1 MRHLFIVLFT
11 LIFVMP
17 ATAQE
22 CLDVSG
28 GIVAVDRGRITP
40 FGRTFDLYIKTNGR
54 RPLGLGASYP
64 RIHNDL
70 TLPFRWETEGEFF
83 FNRNLNTQPTLENS
97 PEAMEYWLNKYEC
110 PNIGGVY
117 DCEPGE
123 YFFCMQNNP
132 YNNWLY
138 SNHEVSQRWDII
150 GPYGIPRWT
159 EPYYDSYWDKGTSWL
174 VMNRPGYIFPE
185 STSGD
190 QATPRIDQ
198 SKGFF
203 LQNDYYFEQAP
214 TPYDGYENY
223 ICGGYNYHD
232 FGKVF
237 EFGSG
242 DWEDEEM
249 ENHFRFAR
257 MTGIDRIAISG
268 VIIYSAQ
275 DCPEFDWN
283 FAEPVFFEYEPDN
296 SCPADLD
303 ENGSV
308 GLSDLLTVL
317 SNNIYAPG
325 ASKSQFDALV
335 AVLSQWGDCQ

>member
-1 MRHLFIVLFT
+1 MKKIALLLCSVFT
-11 LIFVMP
+11 YNT
-17 ATAQE
+17 TANTD

-28 GIVAVDRGRITP
+28 DIIAVDRGRITP

-54 RPLGLGASYP
+54 RPLGLGASWP

-70 TLPFRWETEGEFF
+70 AVPFRWETEGEFF

-110 PNIGGVY
+110 PNINGVY

-123 YFFCMQNNP
+123 YFFCMQDNP

-138 SNHEVSQRWDII
+138 SNHEVSQRWDVI
-150 GPYGIPRWT
+150 GPYGIPRWN

-174 VMNRPGYIFPE
+174 VMNHPGFIFP
-185 STSGD
+185 GD
-190 QATPRIDQ
+190 INGAQATPRIDQ
-198 SKGFF
+198 SKGLL

-214 TPYDGYENY
+214 TPDDGYESY
-223 ICGGYNYHD
+223 ECGGYNYNE
-232 FGKVF
+232 FGKVI

-242 DWEDEEM
+242 DWEDDEM
-249 ENHFRFAR
+249 ENHYRFAR

-268 VIIYSAQ
+268 VIIYSAVDCQ
-275 DCPEFDWN
+275 DLN

-303 ENGSV
+303 EDGRV
-308 GLSDLLTVL
+308 GFSDLLTVL

-325 ASKSQFDALV
+325 ARKTQFDALIEV
-335 AVLSQWGDCQ
+335 ISQWGDCQ

>member
-1 MRHLFIVLFT
+1 MKKIALLLCSVLT
-11 LIFVMP
+11 YNT
-17 ATAQE
+17 TANTD

-28 GIVAVDRGRITP
+28 DIVAVDRGRITP

-54 RPLGLGASYP
+54 RPLALGASWP
-64 RIHNDL
+64 RIHDDL
-70 TLPFRWETEGEFF
+70 AVPFRWETEGEFF

-110 PNIGGVY
+110 PNINGVY

-123 YFFCMQNNP
+123 YFFCMQDNP

-138 SNHEVSQRWDII
+138 SNHEVSQRWDVI
-150 GPYGIPRWT
+150 GPYGIPRWN

-174 VMNRPGYIFPE
+174 VMNHPGFIFP
-185 STSGD
+185 GD
-190 QATPRIDQ
+190 INGAQATPRIDQ
-198 SKGFF
+198 SKGLL

-214 TPYDGYENY
+214 TPYDGYESY
-223 ICGGYNYHD
+223 ECGGYNYNE
-232 FGKVF
+232 FGKVI

-242 DWEDEEM
+242 DWEDDEM
-249 ENHFRFAR
+249 ENHYRFAR

-268 VIIYSAQ
+268 VIIYSAVDCQ
-275 DCPEFDWN
+275 DLN

-303 ENGSV
+303 EDGRV
-308 GLSDLLTVL
+308 GFSDLLTVL
-317 SNNIYAPG
+317 SDNIYAPG
-325 ASKSQFDALV
+325 ARKTQFDALV
-335 AVLSQWGDCQ
+335 EVISQWGDCQ